1 MIESQLKGQLESAT
15 QEAEQYKVKNYVN
28 FTLVKDLS
36 NSCVGVRGTS
46 KRSWNE
52 IVSFSWPRK
61 SGNLITIIVG
71 MENE

>member
-36 NSCVGVRGTS
+36 NSCGGFVEHPKGPGI
-46 KRSWNE
+46 N
-52 IVSFSWPRK
+52 
-61 SGNLITIIVG
+61 NIIFLD
-71 MENE
+71 

>member
-1 MIESQLKGQLESAT
+1 MESQLKGQLESAT

-46 KRSWNE
+46 KRSWN
-52 IVSFSWPRK
+52 
-61 SGNLITIIVG
+61 
-71 MENE
+71 